1 MKQKETILVFA
12 AHSDDEIIGCG
23 ATIAKFSE
31 EGKEI
36 ITVVFSSGEKSSP
49 WLKKN
54 FLVESRKEEAKAIGR
69 FIGSSE
75 TIFMNLK
82 DTKLMSEIENPKVDN
97 ILKKILK
104 RYNPS
109 KIFVHSK
116 FDPHEDHRAVN
127 KAVFCAINDVD
138 KKQEIGVYVFEV
150 WNVLNE
156 THPRIYIDVSKTFK
170 RKIEAMKKFKSQR
183 VYIYTLLIP
192 VWIRA
197 VVSGFHAKCRFA
209 ERFYKVR

>member
-1 MKQKETILVFA
+1 MEMKETIMVFA
-12 AHSDDEIIGCG
+12 AHSDDETIGCG
-23 ATIAKFSE
+23 GTIAKFSE
-31 EGKEI
+31 EGKEVI
-36 ITVVFSSGEKSSP
+36 AVVFSSGEKSSP
-49 WLKKN
+49 WLKEKY
-54 FLVESRKEEAKAIGR
+54 LVESRKEEAKEIGR

-75 TIFMNLK
+75 TIFLGLK
-82 DTKLMSEIENPKVDN
+82 DTILMSEIENPKVN
-97 ILKKILK
+97 NVLKKVIQ

-116 FDPHEDHRAVN
+116 FDAHEDHRAVN
-127 KAVFCAINDVD
+127 KAVFRAINEID
-138 KKQEIGVYVFEV
+138 KKKEISVYVFEV

-170 RKIEAMKKFKSQR
+170 RKIDAMKKFKSQR

-197 VVSGFHAKCRFA
+197 WVSGFHAKCRFA